1 MDKELTA
8 KERERNRFNAETD
21 IRINAELE
29 KDLAVWGVELDGE
42 LLKTPLRTYR
52 EARKQAHRVAQGF
65 DDWFG
70 IRVVKKGAYEVDERF
85 KGMTSQEVWDELQE
99 EEVKAKAHA
108 SGELAELLK
117 ENTRKFVVGLTSQEV
132 WDELNENQNGDK
144 E

>member
-8 KERERNRFNAETD
+8 KERDFIEKHERTHEAMMEEWERNRFNAETD

-85 KGMTSQEVWDELQE
+85 KGMTSQEVWDEL
-99 EEVKAKAHA
+99 
-108 SGELAELLK
+108 
-117 ENTRKFVVGLTSQEV
+117 
-132 WDELNENQNGDK
+132 NENQNGDK

>member
-8 KERERNRFNAETD
+8 EERDFIEKHERKHKEMMEERKRKRNQFNAETD
-21 IRINAELE
+21 YAINAELE

-85 KGMTSQEVWDELQE
+85 KGMTSQEVWDEL
-99 EEVKAKAHA
+99 
-108 SGELAELLK
+108 
-117 ENTRKFVVGLTSQEV
+117 
-132 WDELNENQNGDK
+132 NENQNGDTK
-144 E
+144 

>member
-8 KERERNRFNAETD
+8 EERDFIEKHERTHEAMMEEWERNRFNAETD

-29 KDLAVWGVELDGE
+29 KDLAVWGVELDDK

-52 EARKQAHRVAQGF
+52 EARKQAHRIAQGF

-85 KGMTSQEVWDELQE
+85 KGMTSQEVWDEL
-99 EEVKAKAHA
+99 
-108 SGELAELLK
+108 
-117 ENTRKFVVGLTSQEV
+117 
-132 WDELNENQNGDK
+132 NENQNGDTK
-144 E
+144 

>member
-1 MDKELTA
+1 MDKKLTA
-8 KERERNRFNAETD
+8 KERDFIEKHERTHEAMMEEWERNRFNAETD

-70 IRVVKKGAYEVDERF
+70 IRVVKKDA
-85 KGMTSQEVWDELQE
+85 
-99 EEVKAKAHA
+99 VKN
-108 SGELAELLK
+108 L
-117 ENTRKFVVGLTSQEV
+117 
-132 WDELNENQNGDK
+132 NGDTK
-144 E
+144 

>member
-8 KERERNRFNAETD
+8 KERDFIEKLERTHEAMMEEWERNRFNAETD

-70 IRVVKKGAYEVDERF
+70 IRVVKKGTYEVDERF
-85 KGMTSQEVWDELQE
+85 KGMTSQEVWDEL
-99 EEVKAKAHA
+99 
-108 SGELAELLK
+108 
-117 ENTRKFVVGLTSQEV
+117 
-132 WDELNENQNGDK
+132 NENQNGDK